1 MYSVSKN
8 RNNLGRKKKEREK
21 EMLLFHK
28 KQKVFLTNL
37 YTRGLGKLSDLYPL
51 LNTADKQLT
60 IISGDNRQKDK
71 VLTFVFTQSSCL
83 FFLKDSLIPSDSE

>member
-1 MYSVSKN
+1 
-8 RNNLGRKKKEREK
+8 
-21 EMLLFHK
+21 MLLFHK

-71 VLTFVFTQSSCL
+71 ILTFVF
-83 FFLKDSLIPSDSE
+83 

>member
-1 MYSVSKN
+1 M
-8 RNNLGRKKKEREK
+8 
-21 EMLLFHK
+21 

-71 VLTFVFTQSSCL
+71 VLTFVF
-83 FFLKDSLIPSDSE
+83 